1 MTLPEPHGDDPVR
14 SASLRWLAPA
24 WRISALTAYALG
36 VGLLGLVV
44 LGVVVGLDPPF
55 AAIGQHPLPLVVLA
69 GALVVGELR
78 AIPVPRGDDTVTP
91 ITISTIFVVALVI
104 LGPLSFALCAM
115 AVAVLVDDLV
125 TRLRPL
131 QMIFNIGQYAISL
144 LLARWVYSL
153 TSSTPVLGDLTPFD
167 GHHLLAALAAGT
179 AFVLVNDVLVGV
191 VIALASGVRVR
202 KVLTEDVRF
211 TLQTSG
217 VLVGLAPIAAL
228 LLKESVLMLPLLV
241 LPILS
246 VGRAAHFAV
255 LREQQSL
262 HDPLTGLA
270 NRELFRLRVEQA
282 LVAPA
287 SPGLAVLML
296 DLDYFKDVNDAL
308 GHHVGDE
315 LLCVVAARISDAV
328 RSHGDQAVVARLGGD
343 EFAVLLITEH
353 PEQQALTCAERLL
366 RDFSLPADVNGTRL
380 SVQASIGITSSEA
393 GLIDNVHTAL
403 KQADIALYESK
414 QERARASVYRHETMT
429 ASTER
434 VRLLPQLHEA
444 IDSHRLAVLY
454 QPQVEAATG
463 RVVSVEALVRW
474 DHPTEGRLGPVAF
487 IDLAE
492 SAGLIAPI
500 TTFVLTEALAAVA
513 QWQRQGSS
521 MRVSVN
527 VSARQLSDLS
537 LPEHVGGLLRASGA
551 VASALTI
558 EVTEGSLMADPRAAR
573 TILRELRTMGV
584 QLSIDDF
591 GTGYSSLVLL
601 QQLDV
606 DELKIDRS
614 FVMGMASGRHDD
626 VLVRSIVDLGHNLGL
641 TVVAEGVE
649 TAAVAEHL
657 RSMGCD
663 LLQGYLFSRPLE
675 RAGIDD
681 LLRAERSRDSV
692 VPGPAAAPSLPV
704 VGAPVP

>member
-1 MTLPEPHGDDPVR
+1 MTASAPIDDGPPGTPAP
-14 SASLRWLAPA
+14 STKAPA
-24 WRISALTAYALG
+24 RRTTALTAYALG
-36 VGLLGLVV
+36 VGLSGLGLMATV
-44 LGVVVGLDPPF
+44 LVLDPPF
-55 AAIGQHPLPLVVLA
+55 AALAAHPLPLLVLA
-69 GALVVGELR
+69 GALIVGELR

-91 ITISTIFVVALVI
+91 ITISTIFVVALVV
-104 LGPLSFALCAM
+104 LGPLSFALGAM
-115 AVAVLVDDLV
+115 AVAVLIDDLV
-125 TRLRPL
+125 NRLRPV
-131 QMIFNIGQYAISL
+131 QMLFNVGQYSVSL
-144 LLARWVYSL
+144 VLARWAYSL
-153 TSSTPVLGDLTPFD
+153 TTSTPVLEGLTPFD
-167 GHHLLAALAAGT
+167 GHHLLPALAAGAT
-179 AFVLVNDVLVGV
+179 FVLVNDVLVGV
-191 VIALASGVRVR
+191 VIALSRGVPVR
-202 KVLTEDVRF
+202 KVLTEDTRF

-217 VLVGLAPIAAL
+217 VLVGLAPISAL

-282 LVAPA
+282 LASPA

-315 LLCVVAARISDAV
+315 LLCVVAKRITEAV
-328 RSHGDQAVVARLGGD
+328 RCYGDQAAVARLGGD
-343 EFAVLLITEH
+343 EFAVLLVTQRPEH
-353 PEQQALTCAERLL
+353 EAWGCAERLL
-366 RDFSLPADVNGTRL
+366 RDFSLPVDVQGTRL
-380 SVQASIGITSSEA
+380 SVQASIGITSTEA
-393 GLIDNVHTAL
+393 GLIDNVHSAL

-414 QERARASVYRHETMT
+414 QERARASVYRHDTMT

-444 IDSHRLAVLY
+444 IESHRLVVLY
-454 QPQVEAATG
+454 QPQIETATG

-474 DHPTEGRLGPVAF
+474 DHPTEGRLGPATF

-500 TTFVLTEALAAVA
+500 TTFVLGEALAAVA
-513 QWQRQGSS
+513 HWQREGSP

-527 VSARQLSDLS
+527 VSARQLSDLG
-537 LPEHVGGLLRASGA
+537 LPEHVAELLRASGA
-551 VASALTI
+551 PASALTI

-614 FVMGMASGRHDD
+614 FVMGMASGRNDD
-626 VLVRSIVDLGHNLGL
+626 VLVRSIIDLGHNLGL

-649 TAAVAEHL
+649 TTAVAEHL
-657 RSMGCD
+657 QSMGCD
-663 LLQGYLFSRPLE
+663 LLQGYLFSRPVD
-675 RAGIDD
+675 RPGIDD
-681 LLRAERSRDSV
+681 LLRVERTQATVERVPV
-692 VPGPAAAPSLPV
+692 VPAWLPV
-704 VGAPVP
+704 VGAPTT

>member
-1 MTLPEPHGDDPVR
+1 MTPHPPVDDGLAGSV
-14 SASLRWLAPA
+14 ASPA
-24 WRISALTAYALG
+24 RARRVSGLVCYAVG
-36 VGLLGLVV
+36 VGLSGLVLMAVV
-44 LGVVVGLDPPF
+44 LVLDPPF
-55 AAIGQHPLPLVVLA
+55 AALADHPLPLLVLA
-69 GALVVGELR
+69 GALLVGELR

-91 ITISTIFVVALVI
+91 ITISTIFVVALVV
-104 LGPLSFALCAM
+104 LGPLSFALGAM
-115 AVAVLVDDLV
+115 AVAVLIDDLV
-125 TRLRPL
+125 SRLRPV
-131 QMIFNIGQYAISL
+131 QMLFNVGQYAISL
-144 LLARWVYSL
+144 IVARCVYSL
-153 TSSTPVLGDLTPFD
+153 TSSTPLLGGLTPFD
-167 GHHLLAALAAGT
+167 GHHLVPALAAGA

-191 VIALASGVRVR
+191 VIALSRRVRVR
-202 KVLTEDVRF
+202 TVLTQDTRF

-241 LPILS
+241 LPILT

-270 NRELFRLRVEQA
+270 NRELFRMRVEQA
-282 LVAPA
+282 LAAPG

-315 LLCVVAARISDAV
+315 LLCVVAKRITEAV
-328 RSHGDQAVVARLGGD
+328 RSYGDQAAVARLGGD
-343 EFAVLLITEH
+343 EFAVLLITQRPEH
-353 PEQQALTCAERLL
+353 EALQCADRLL
-366 RDFSLPADVNGTRL
+366 RDFSLPVDVHGTRL

-393 GLIDNVHTAL
+393 GLIDNVHSAL

-434 VRLLPQLHEA
+434 VRLLPELHEA

-454 QPQVEAATG
+454 QPQIETATG
-463 RVVSVEALVRW
+463 RVISVEALVRW
-474 DHPTEGRLGPVAF
+474 DHPTEGRLAPATF

-500 TTFVLTEALAAVA
+500 TTFVLGEALAAVA
-513 QWQRQGSS
+513 QWQCEGSA

-527 VSARQLSDLS
+527 VSARQLSDLR
-537 LPEHVGGLLRASGA
+537 LPEHVAELLRTSGA
-551 VASALTI
+551 PASALTI

-614 FVMGMASGRHDD
+614 FVMGMASGRNDD
-626 VLVRSIVDLGHNLGL
+626 VLVRSIIDLGHNLGL

-649 TAAVAEHL
+649 TTAVAEHL
-657 RSMGCD
+657 QSMGCD
-663 LLQGYLFSRPLE
+663 LLQGYLFSRPLD

-681 LLRAERSRDSV
+681 LLRGERAKATAAPVPV
-692 VPGPAAAPSLPV
+692 VPAWLPV
-704 VGAPVP
+704 VGAPII

>member
-1 MTLPEPHGDDPVR
+1 M
-14 SASLRWLAPA
+14 S
-24 WRISALTAYALG
+24 
-36 VGLLGLVV
+36 GLVCYAVGIGLSGLV
-44 LGVVVGLDPPF
+44 LMAVVLVLDPPF
-55 AAIGQHPLPLVVLA
+55 SALADHPLPLLVLA
-69 GALVVGELR
+69 GALLVGELR

-91 ITISTIFVVALVI
+91 ITISTIFVVALVV
-104 LGPLSFALCAM
+104 LGPLSFALGAM
-115 AVAVLVDDLV
+115 AVAVLIDDLV
-125 TRLRPL
+125 SRLRPV
-131 QMIFNIGQYAISL
+131 QMLFNVGQYAISL
-144 LLARWVYSL
+144 IVARWVYSL
-153 TSSTPVLGDLTPFD
+153 TTSTPLLGGLTPFD
-167 GHHLLAALAAGT
+167 GHDLVPALAAGA

-191 VIALASGVRVR
+191 VIALSTRVRVR
-202 KVLTEDVRF
+202 TVLTEDTRF

-228 LLKESVLMLPLLV
+228 LLKESVFMLPLLV
-241 LPILS
+241 LPILT

-270 NRELFRLRVEQA
+270 NRELFRMRVEQA
-282 LVAPA
+282 LAA
-287 SPGLAVLML
+287 SGSPGLAVLML

-315 LLCVVAARISDAV
+315 LLCVVAERISAAV
-328 RSHGDQAVVARLGGD
+328 RCYGDQAEVARLGGD
-343 EFAVLLITEH
+343 EFAILLVTTR
-353 PEQQALTCAERLL
+353 PEREALVCAERLL
-366 RDFSLPADVNGTRL
+366 REFSLPADVHGTRL

-444 IDSHRLAVLY
+444 IDSNRLVVLY
-454 QPQVEAATG
+454 QPQIETATG
-463 RVVSVEALVRW
+463 RIISVEALVRW
-474 DHPTEGRLGPVAF
+474 DHPTEGRLAPATF

-500 TTFVLTEALAAVA
+500 TTFVLGEALAAVA
-513 QWQRQGSS
+513 QWQSQGSA

-537 LPEHVGGLLRASGA
+537 LPEHVAELLRTSGA
-551 VASALTI
+551 PASALTI

-614 FVMGMASGRHDD
+614 FVMGMASGRNDD
-626 VLVRSIVDLGHNLGL
+626 VLVRSIIDLGHNLGL

-649 TAAVAEHL
+649 TTEVADTL
-657 RSMGCD
+657 QSMGCD
-663 LLQGYLFSRPLE
+663 LLQGYLFSRPLD
-675 RAGIDD
+675 RAGIDE
-681 LLRAERSRDSV
+681 LLRVERAKAQAPPAPV
-692 VPGPAAAPSLPV
+692 VPAWLPV
-704 VGAPVP
+704 IGASIT

>member
-1 MTLPEPHGDDPVR
+1 MVDK
-14 SASLRWLAPA
+14 PA
-24 WRISALTAYALG
+24 GLTSHD
-36 VGLLGLVV
+36 VV
-44 LGVVVGLDPPF
+44 
-55 AAIGQHPLPLVVLA
+55 
-69 GALVVGELR
+69 
-78 AIPVPRGDDTVTP
+78 
-91 ITISTIFVVALVI
+91 S
-104 LGPLSFALCAM
+104 
-115 AVAVLVDDLV
+115 
-125 TRLRPL
+125 RLRPV
-131 QMIFNIGQYAISL
+131 QMLFNIGQYAVSL
-144 LLARWVYSL
+144 VLARWVYSM
-153 TSSTPVLGDLTPFD
+153 TASTPLLGGLTPFD
-167 GHHLLAALAAGT
+167 GHHLLPALAAGT
-179 AFVLVNDVLVGV
+179 AFVLVNDLLVGV
-191 VIALASGVRVR
+191 VIALSSGVRVR
-202 KVLTEDVRF
+202 KVLTQDTRF

-270 NRELFRLRVEQA
+270 NRELFRMRVEQA
-282 LVAPA
+282 LAAPA
-287 SPGLAVLML
+287 SPGIAVLML

-315 LLCVVAARISDAV
+315 LLCVVAARITETV
-328 RSHGDQAVVARLGGD
+328 RRYGDHALVARLGGD
-343 EFAVLLITEH
+343 EFAVLLDWQR
-353 PEQQALTCAERLL
+353 PEDEALRCAERLL
-366 RDFSLPADVNGTRL
+366 HEFSLPADVNGTRL
-380 SVQASIGITSSEA
+380 SVQASIGITSSQV
-393 GLIDNVHTAL
+393 GSIDDVHTAL

-444 IDSHRLAVLY
+444 IEENRLAVVY
-454 QPQVEAATG
+454 QPQVETATG
-463 RVVSVEALVRW
+463 RLVSVEALVRW
-474 DHPTEGRLGPVAF
+474 DHPTEGRLGPMAF

-500 TTFVLTEALAAVA
+500 TTFVLGEALAAVA
-513 QWQRQGSS
+513 RWQQQGSP

-537 LPEHVGGLLRASGA
+537 LPEHVAELLATSGA
-551 VASALTI
+551 AASALTI

-573 TILRELRTMGV
+573 TILRELRSMGV

-614 FVMGMASGRHDD
+614 FVMGMAAGRNDD
-626 VLVRSIVDLGHNLGL
+626 VLVRSIIDLGHNLGL

-649 TAAVAEHL
+649 TTPVAEHL
-657 RSMGCD
+657 TSMGCD
-663 LLQGYLFSRPLE
+663 LLQGYLFSRPLD
-675 RAGIDD
+675 RAGIDG
-681 LLRAERSRDSV
+681 LLQLERSKGS
-692 VPGPAAAPSLPV
+692 AAPRPVTDSTLPV
-704 VGAPVP
+704 VGAPAT